1 MKVLVAGG
9 AGYIGAHACKALAGA
24 GFEPVALDDL
34 SAGHA
39 EAVRWGRLIEFDLS
53 DHAALPRVIAD
64 AGVGAVMHFAASL
77 NVGESVE
84 MPAKYYANNVVNTLA
99 LLDAMREAGLDTIVF
114 SSSAATYGTPE
125 RVPMTEDHPQR
136 PINPYGETKLAV
148 ERALHWYGQA
158 YGLRW
163 TALRYFN
170 AAGADP
176 DGEIGEAHDPEFHL
190 IPLVLEA
197 GLGKRPPVKVFGTD
211 YPTPDGTAIRDYVH
225 VTDLAEAHVLA
236 LKRLLEGGGSLA
248 ANLGTGHGY
257 SVRQV
262 LDAAGEAVG
271 RPVPFENA
279 PRRAG
284 DPPELVADPALAMR
298 ALGWQPGL
306 SDLPSILKT
315 ALDWHRRSSD
325 GGTTPSDL
333 ATASRR
339 R

>member
-9 AGYIGAHACKALAGA
+9 AGYIGAHACKALSKA
-24 GFEPVALDDL
+24 GFEPIALDNL

-39 EAVRWGRLIEFDLS
+39 DAVRWGKLVRFDLS
-53 DHAALPRVIAD
+53 DHAALPALIAEE
-64 AGVGAVMHFAASL
+64 GVGAVMHFAASL

-84 MPAKYYANNVVNTLA
+84 VPAKYYANNVVNTLA
-99 LLDAMREAGLDTIVF
+99 LLDAMRETGLDTIVF

-125 RVPMTEDHPQR
+125 RVPMPEDHPQR

-148 ERALHWYGQA
+148 ERALKWYGEA

-163 TALRYFN
+163 AALRYFN

-211 YPTPDGTAIRDYVH
+211 YPTPDGTAVRDYVH
-225 VTDLAEAHVLA
+225 VTDLADAHVLA
-236 LKRLLEGGGSLA
+236 LQHLLDGGGSIA
-248 ANLGTGHGY
+248 ANLGTGRGY
-257 SVRQV
+257 SVRHV
-262 LDAAGEAVG
+262 LDAAGTALGE
-271 RPVPFENA
+271 PVPFENA

-284 DPPELVADPALAMR
+284 DPPELVADPSLAMDTLR
-298 ALGWQPGL
+298 WSPAL
-306 SDLPSILKT
+306 SDLPTILET
-315 ALDWHRRSSD
+315 AVRWHRR
-325 GGTTPSDL
+325 
-333 ATASRR
+333 
-339 R
+339 

>member
-9 AGYIGAHACKALAGA
+9 AGYIGAHACKALAKA
-24 GFEPVALDDL
+24 GFEPITVDNL

-39 EAVRWGRLIEFDLS
+39 EAVRWGRLVRFDLS
-53 DHAALPRVIAD
+53 DHAALRRLIAD
-64 AGVGAVMHFAASL
+64 ERVGAVMHFAASL
-77 NVGESVE
+77 NVGESVTE
-84 MPAKYYANNVVNTLA
+84 PAKYYANNVVNTLA
-99 LLDAMREAGLDTIVF
+99 LLDAMRETGLDTIVF

-125 RVPMTEDHPQR
+125 RVPMPEDHPQQ

-148 ERALHWYGQA
+148 ERALKWYGEA

-163 TALRYFN
+163 AALRYFN

-225 VTDLAEAHVLA
+225 VTDLADAHVLA
-236 LKRLLEGGGSLA
+236 LKHLLDGGDSLA
-248 ANLGTGHGY
+248 ANLGTGQGY

-262 LDAAGEAVG
+262 LDAAGAALG
-271 RPVPFENA
+271 SPVPFENA
-279 PRRAG
+279 ARRAG
-284 DPPELVADPALAMR
+284 DPPELVADPSLAMET
-298 ALGWQPGL
+298 LGWSPALSGL
-306 SDLPSILKT
+306 PTILRT
-315 ALDWHRRSSD
+315 AVAWHRR
-325 GGTTPSDL
+325 
-333 ATASRR
+333 
-339 R
+339 

>member
-1 MKVLVAGG
+1 MKVLVPGG
-9 AGYIGAHACKALAGA
+9 AGYIGSHACKALAAA
-24 GFEPVALDDL
+24 GFEPVAVDDL
-34 SAGHA
+34 SSGHA
-39 EAVRWGRLIEFDLS
+39 EAVRWGKLIRFDLS
-53 DHAALPRVIAD
+53 DHAALPGLIASE
-64 AGVGAVMHFAASL
+64 GVGAVMHFAAFL

-84 MPAKYYANNVVNTLA
+84 QPAKYYANNVVNTLA
-99 LLDAMREAGLDTIVF
+99 LLDAMRETGLGTIVF

-125 RVPMTEDHPQR
+125 RVPMPEDHPQR

-148 ERALHWYGQA
+148 ERALRWYQEA

-163 TALRYFN
+163 AALRYFN

-225 VTDLAEAHVLA
+225 VTDLADAHVLA
-236 LKRLLEGGGSLA
+236 LKHLLDGAPSIA
-248 ANLGTGHGY
+248 ANLGTGRGY
-257 SVRQV
+257 SVREV
-262 LDAAGEAVG
+262 LDAAGTALE

-284 DPPELVADPALAMR
+284 DPPELVADPSLAMET
-298 ALGWQPGL
+298 LGWWPKL
-306 SDLPSILKT
+306 SDLPTILET
-315 ALDWHRRSSD
+315 AVGWHRR
-325 GGTTPSDL
+325 
-333 ATASRR
+333 
-339 R
+339 

>member
-1 MKVLVAGG
+1 MKILVAGG
-9 AGYIGAHACKALAGA
+9 AGYIGAHACKALGKA
-24 GFEPVALDDL
+24 GFEPVTVDNL

-39 EAVRWGRLIEFDLS
+39 EAVRWGKLVEFDLS
-53 DHAALPRVIAD
+53 DHAALPDLIRAE
-64 AGVGAVMHFAASL
+64 GVGAVMHFAASL

-99 LLDAMREAGLDTIVF
+99 LLNAMRETGLETIVF

-125 RVPMTEDHPQR
+125 RVPMPEDHPQR

-148 ERALHWYGQA
+148 ERALKWYGEA

-163 TALRYFN
+163 SALRYFN

-225 VTDLAEAHVLA
+225 VTDLADAHVLA
-236 LKRLLEGGGSLA
+236 LKHLLDGGDSIA
-248 ANLGTGHGY
+248 ANLGTGTGY

-262 LDAAGEAVG
+262 LDAAGAALG
-271 RPVPFENA
+271 APVPFENA

-284 DPPELVADPALAMR
+284 DPPELVADPSLAMER
-298 ALGWQPGL
+298 FGWSPTL
-306 SDLPSILKT
+306 SDLPSILET
-315 ALDWHRRSSD
+315 AVGWHRR
-325 GGTTPSDL
+325 
-333 ATASRR
+333 
-339 R
+339 

>member
-9 AGYIGAHACKALAGA
+9 AGYIGAHACKALTKAGY
-24 GFEPVALDDL
+24 EPIAVDNL
-34 SAGHA
+34 SSGHV
-39 EAVRWGRLIEFDLS
+39 EAVRWGKLLQCDLS
-53 DHAALPRVIAD
+53 DHAALPGLIAD
-64 AGVGAVMHFAASL
+64 EGVGAVMHFAAWL
-77 NVGESVE
+77 NVGESVQ
-84 MPAKYYANNVVNTLA
+84 MPAKYYANNLVNTLA
-99 LLDAMREAGLDTIVF
+99 LLDAMRETGLNTIVF

-125 RVPMTEDHPQR
+125 RVPMAEDHPQQ

-163 TALRYFN
+163 AALRYFN

-197 GLGKRPPVKVFGTD
+197 GLGRRPPVKVFGTD

-236 LKRLLEGGGSLA
+236 LQRLLDGGASIA
-248 ANLGTGHGY
+248 ANLGTGQGY

-262 LDAAGEAVG
+262 LDSAGEVLG
-271 RPVPFENA
+271 SPVPCENA
-279 PRRAG
+279 PRRPG
-284 DPPELVADPALAMR
+284 DPPELVADPSLAMR
-298 ALGWQPGL
+298 ELGWQPAL
-306 SDLPSILKT
+306 SDLPTILQT
-315 ALDWHRRSSD
+315 AVAWHRR
-325 GGTTPSDL
+325 
-333 ATASRR
+333 
-339 R
+339 

>member
-9 AGYIGAHACKALAGA
+9 AGYIGAHACKALSKA
-24 GFEPVALDDL
+24 GFEPIAVDNL
-34 SAGHA
+34 SAGHE
-39 EAVRWGRLIEFDLS
+39 EAVRWGKLVRFDLS
-53 DHAALPRVIAD
+53 DHAALPALLAD
-64 AGVGAVMHFAASL
+64 EGVGAVMHFAASL

-84 MPAKYYANNVVNTLA
+84 VPAKYYANNVVNTLA
-99 LLDAMREAGLDTIVF
+99 LLDAMRETGLDTIVF

-125 RVPMTEDHPQR
+125 RVPMPEDHPQR

-148 ERALHWYGQA
+148 ERALKWYGEA

-163 TALRYFN
+163 AALRYFN

-197 GLGKRPPVKVFGTD
+197 GLGKRSPVKVFGTD

-225 VTDLAEAHVLA
+225 VTDLADAHVLA
-236 LKRLLEGGGSLA
+236 LRHLLDGGGSIA
-248 ANLGTGHGY
+248 ANLGTGRGY

-262 LDAAGEAVG
+262 LDAAGDALG
-271 RPVPFENA
+271 SPVPYDNA

-284 DPPELVADPALAMR
+284 DPPELVADPSLAMDTLR
-298 ALGWQPGL
+298 WSPAL
-306 SDLPSILKT
+306 SDLPTILET
-315 ALDWHRRSSD
+315 AVGWHRR
-325 GGTTPSDL
+325 
-333 ATASRR
+333 
-339 R
+339 

>member
-1 MKVLVAGG
+1 MKILVAGG
-9 AGYIGAHACKALAGA
+9 AGYIGAHACKALAEA
-24 GFEPVALDDL
+24 GFEPVTVDNL

-39 EAVRWGRLIEFDLS
+39 EAVRWGKLVEFDLS
-53 DHAALPRVIAD
+53 DHAALPELIRAE
-64 AGVGAVMHFAASL
+64 GVGAVMHFAASL

-99 LLDAMREAGLDTIVF
+99 LLNAIRETGLETIVF

-125 RVPMTEDHPQR
+125 RVPMPEDHPQR

-148 ERALHWYGQA
+148 ERALKWYGEA

-163 TALRYFN
+163 SALRYFN

-197 GLGKRPPVKVFGTD
+197 GLGMRPPVKVFGTD
-211 YPTPDGTAIRDYVH
+211 YPTPDGTAVRDYVH
-225 VTDLAEAHVLA
+225 VTDLADAHVLA
-236 LKRLLEGGGSLA
+236 LKHLLEGGDSLA
-248 ANLGTGHGY
+248 ANLGTGRGY

-262 LDAAGEAVG
+262 LDAAGEALG
-271 RPVPFENA
+271 SAVPCENA

-284 DPPELVADPALAMR
+284 DPPELVADPSLAMNT
-298 ALGWQPGL
+298 LGWSPAL
-306 SDLPSILKT
+306 SDLPAILET
-315 ALDWHRRSSD
+315 AVRWHRR
-325 GGTTPSDL
+325 
-333 ATASRR
+333 
-339 R
+339 

>member
-9 AGYIGAHACKALAGA
+9 AGYIGAHACKALAKA
-24 GFEPVALDDL
+24 GFEPVAVDNL

-39 EAVRWGRLIEFDLS
+39 EAVRWGKLVRFDLS
-53 DHAALPRVIAD
+53 DHAALPGLIAD
-64 AGVGAVMHFAASL
+64 EGVGAVMHFAASL

-84 MPAKYYANNVVNTLA
+84 VPAKYYANNVVNTLA
-99 LLDAMREAGLDTIVF
+99 LLDAMRETGLDTIVF

-125 RVPMTEDHPQR
+125 WVPMPEDHPQR

-163 TALRYFN
+163 AALRYFN

-225 VTDLAEAHVLA
+225 VTDLADAHVLA
-236 LKRLLEGGGSLA
+236 LKHLLDGGDSIA
-248 ANLGTGHGY
+248 ANLGTGRGY

-262 LDAAGEAVG
+262 LDSAGEALG
-271 RPVPFENA
+271 SPVPSDNA

-284 DPPELVADPALAMR
+284 DPPELVADPSLAMKT
-298 ALGWQPGL
+298 LGWSPAL
-306 SDLPSILKT
+306 SDLPTILET
-315 ALDWHRRSSD
+315 AVGWHRR
-325 GGTTPSDL
+325 
-333 ATASRR
+333 
-339 R
+339 